1 MKKILVPG
9 RNCQGIFGVHKT
21 GILVDGR
28 NYFRAFYHAARRAQ
42 RYILMTGWQ
51 FERSVRLLRGSDEK
65 EAGAGVRMTDFLNGL
80 CERNQNLRV
89 FILMWDFSALVS
101 FDKEWFN
108 KFILDVTTNERIHF
122 RFDGRHALYASHH
135 QKLVVIDGAIAF
147 VGGLD
152 FAANSWDDRRHWADN
167 AERFLAGDQYD
178 PYHDVQSF
186 TTGPL
191 AWELTKL
198 FQKRWLHAGGG
209 ELSLEPPSDPRPDMH
224 IRRLIPIQAQQ
235 AAISVTRAQTL
246 LPVVEPVKHIRR
258 LYIDAIDAA
267 EKLIYMESQY
277 FSSQAVYEALK
288 TRLIDQNRPC
298 PQIVLILPKRLHTL
312 IEDISLS
319 VIQAKMLRSLTEI
332 AVRCRRMFGVYYTA
346 AALRAGNP
354 EKATYIH
361 SKVLLVDDR
370 FLSVGSANITNRSMG
385 MDTELNLSWEAAG
398 PGQEDLVR
406 SIRRLRGNLLAEHT
420 GLRKLSQRKA
430 LSAVDGLVEFLN
442 RNADRVGCRLRRHTM
457 ESFLEDVSW
466 IKDLMPEDLSID
478 PERPIIEES
487 IYELISRDKNSVFA
501 KGILL
506 LNELISEPQTAE
518 QRESRTSGLEV
529 AETARAPGTNVFS
542 NNRGRFRWCLFAAL
556 GVGIAALAWLL
567 LR

>member
-9 RNCQGIFGVHKT
+9 RNCQGIFDVHKA

-28 NYFRAFYHAARRAQ
+28 NYFRAFYHAAGRAE
-42 RYILMTGWQ
+42 RYILMAGWQ

-65 EAGAGVRMTDFLNGL
+65 EADTDARMTEFLNAL
-80 CERNQNLRV
+80 CERNQSLRV

-108 KFILDVTTNERIHF
+108 KFILDLTTNERIYF
-122 RFDGRHALYASHH
+122 RFDGRHPLYASHH
-135 QKLVVIDGAIAF
+135 QKLVVIDGATAF

-152 FAANSWDDRRHWADN
+152 FSANSWDDRRHWADN
-167 AERFLAGDQYD
+167 AERVLAGEQYD

-186 TTGPL
+186 ITGPL
-191 AWELTKL
+191 AWELTTL
-198 FQKRWLHAGGG
+198 FRDRWLHAGGG
-209 ELSLEPPSDPRPDMH
+209 ELSLDPPPSPSPDM
-224 IRRLIPIQAQQ
+224 RVKRLIPLAAQA

-246 LPVVEPVKHIRR
+246 MPVLEPVHHVRR

-267 EKLIYMESQY
+267 ERLIYLENQY
-277 FSSQAVYEALK
+277 FSSQAVYDALK
-288 TRLIDQNRPC
+288 SRLADHTRPC
-298 PQIVLILPKRLHTL
+298 PEIVLIVPKRLHTL
-312 IEDISLS
+312 VEDISLS

-332 AVRCRRMFGVYYTA
+332 AARYDRKFGVYFTA
-346 AALRAGNP
+346 AALKAGGP

-385 MDTELNLSWEAAG
+385 MDTELNLSWEANE
-398 PGQEDLVR
+398 PGQRELVR
-406 SIRRLRGNLLAEHT
+406 SIRRLRANLLAEHT

-430 LSAVDGLVEFLN
+430 LAATEGLVEFLN
-442 RNADRVGCRLRRHTM
+442 RNADRMGCRLRRHTM

-478 PERPIIEES
+478 PERPIIEEG
-487 IYELISRDKNSVFA
+487 IYELISRDKNSIFA

-506 LNELISEPQTAE
+506 LSDMMSLPQPPE
-518 QRESRTSGLEV
+518 QWESSASRLGL
-529 AETARAPGTNVFS
+529 ADAGRIPGTS
-542 NNRGRFRWCLFAAL
+542 LYLNNRGRFRWYLLAVI
-556 GVGIAALAWLL
+556 GVAVLAWLL